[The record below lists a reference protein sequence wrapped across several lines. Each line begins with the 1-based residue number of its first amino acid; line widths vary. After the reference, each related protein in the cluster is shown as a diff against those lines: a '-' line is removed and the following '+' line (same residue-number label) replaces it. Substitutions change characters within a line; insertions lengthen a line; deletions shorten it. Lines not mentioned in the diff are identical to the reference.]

1 MGLIKVLSNAV
12 ILSFCFDMIDF
23 YDTFILIIA
32 VTGE

>member
-1 MGLIKVLSNAV
+1 MGLIKVLRNVV
-12 ILSFCFDMIDF
+12 ILSFCFYMTDS